1 MFVVHVKLSYSET
14 GNKKRA
20 TCFATL
26 LQNEMNTDVARFTTR
41 IRTCLARNKAARL
54 FFVGGKRRNSHI
66 RLVLQQCCTFLL
78 SLSVLPHLKSVN
90 RLLCKGSGRAGA
102 RNLLAVFFFLLYP
115 KTLQTFEKF
124 DKVISG
130 DV

>member
-1 MFVVHVKLSYSET
+1 MFVVHVKLSYSKT

-26 LQNEMNTDVARFTTR
+26 LQNEMNTNVALFNTR
-41 IRTCLARNKAARL
+41 IRTCLATNKVARL
-54 FFVGGKRRNSHI
+54 FFVGGKTRNSHI

-78 SLSVLPHLKSVN
+78 LFSVLPHLKTVN

-102 RNLLAVFFFLLYP
+102 TCSRCFFFFLYP

>member
-1 MFVVHVKLSYSET
+1 MVVVHVKLSYSKT

-20 TCFATL
+20 TGFATL
-26 LQNEMNTDVARFTTR
+26 LQNEMNTDVVCFNTR
-41 IRTCLARNKAARL
+41 IRTCLATNKVARL
-54 FFVGGKRRNSHI
+54 FFVGGKTRNSHI

-78 SLSVLPHLKSVN
+78 LFSVLPHLKTVN

-102 RNLLAVFFFLLYP
+102 TCSRCFFFFLYP

>member
-1 MFVVHVKLSYSET
+1 MFVVHVKLSYSKT

-20 TCFATL
+20 TGFATL

-41 IRTCLARNKAARL
+41 IRTCLATNKVARL
-54 FFVGGKRRNSHI
+54 FFVGGKTRNSHI
-66 RLVLQQCCTFLL
+66 QLVLQQCCTFLML
-78 SLSVLPHLKSVN
+78 LSVLPHLKTVN
-90 RLLCKGSGRAGA
+90 RLLCKGSGRAQLA
-102 RNLLAVFFFLLYP
+102 RGVFFFFLYP

-130 DV
+130 NV

>member
-1 MFVVHVKLSYSET
+1 MFVVHVKLSYSKT

-26 LQNEMNTDVARFTTR
+26 LQNEMNTDVARFNTR
-41 IRTCLARNKAARL
+41 IRTCLATNKVARL
-54 FFVGGKRRNSHI
+54 LFVGGKTRNSHI
-66 RLVLQQCCTFLL
+66 QLVLQQCCTFLL
-78 SLSVLPHLKSVN
+78 LLSVSPHLKTVN
-90 RLLCKGSGRAGA
+90 RLSICKGSGRAGA
-102 RNLLAVFFFLLYP
+102 TCSRCFFFFLYP

-130 DV
+130 NV